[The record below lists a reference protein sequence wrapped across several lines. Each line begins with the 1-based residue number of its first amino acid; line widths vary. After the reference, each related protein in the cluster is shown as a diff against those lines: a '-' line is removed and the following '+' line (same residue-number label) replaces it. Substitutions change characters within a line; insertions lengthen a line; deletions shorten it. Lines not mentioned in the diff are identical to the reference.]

1 MTFGTKDTITQIAK
15 ERWATA
21 HDPRLR
27 QIMTTL
33 VDHLHAFVREVE
45 LTHDEW
51 VAATDYLTR
60 VGQISDD
67 KRKEFILLSDVLGV
81 SMLVVMVNDRTPS
94 GATPNT
100 VLGPFHIDESP
111 VLARDENMAE
121 DVPGVPVYV
130 SGSVRDQAGAPIPGV
145 LLDIWQADEMGMY
158 ESQIPDSDARLRAL
172 QHTDGDGRYGF
183 WTIAPKGYSIPM
195 DGPVGQLMKQTKI
208 SHFRPAHIH
217 FLISAPGYRPVITH
231 LFREGAEYID
241 SDVVFGAKQE
251 LVVPFVN
258 HEAGI
263 APDGKRLASSFL
275 AIDYDFVLVAA
286 DAKSAADQ
294 PAGTT

>member
-1 MTFGTKDTITQIAK
+1 M
-15 ERWATA
+15 
-21 HDPRLR
+21 
-27 QIMTTL
+27 
-33 VDHLHAFVREVE
+33 
-45 LTHDEW
+45 
-51 VAATDYLTR
+51 
-60 VGQISDD
+60 
-67 KRKEFILLSDVLGV
+67 
-81 SMLVVMVNDRTPS
+81 
-94 GATPNT
+94 
-100 VLGPFHIDESP
+100 
-111 VLARDENMAE
+111 
-121 DVPGVPVYV
+121 
-130 SGSVRDQAGAPIPGV
+130 

-158 ESQIPDSDARLRAL
+158 ETQIPNSDARLRAL

-217 FLISAPGYRPVITH
+217 FLISAPGYQPVITH

-241 SDVVFGAKQE
+241 SDVVFGAKKE

-258 HEAGI
+258 HQAGV
-263 APDGKRLASSFL
+263 APDGKQLASSFFTV
-275 AIDYDFVLVAA
+275 DYDFVLVAA

>member
-1 MTFGTKDTITQIAK
+1 MTFATKDTVTQIAK

-51 VAATDYLTR
+51 LAATDYLSR

-67 KRKEFILLSDVLGV
+67 TRKEFILLSDVLGV

-121 DVPGVPVYV
+121 GVPGAPVYV
-130 SGSVRDQAGAPIPGV
+130 SGVVRDQAGEPIPGV

-158 ESQIPDSDARLRAL
+158 ETQIPNSDARLRAL

-208 SHFRPAHIH
+208 SHLRPAHIH
-217 FLISAPGYRPVITH
+217 
-231 LFREGAEYID
+231 
-241 SDVVFGAKQE
+241 
-251 LVVPFVN
+251 
-258 HEAGI
+258 
-263 APDGKRLASSFL
+263 
-275 AIDYDFVLVAA
+275 
-286 DAKSAADQ
+286 
-294 PAGTT
+294 